1 MFIVFL
7 LRKLHTEALF
17 LKSSFRYPSSMTK
30 IAKAQSLFSA
40 NSSQSFFS
48 SQTHPDL
55 SSQKGHKALSHC
67 NLSSQQ

>member
-1 MFIVFL
+1 MFII
-7 LRKLHTEALF
+7 RKLHIVALF
-17 LKSSFRYPSSMTK
+17 LKFDFHYPSSMTK